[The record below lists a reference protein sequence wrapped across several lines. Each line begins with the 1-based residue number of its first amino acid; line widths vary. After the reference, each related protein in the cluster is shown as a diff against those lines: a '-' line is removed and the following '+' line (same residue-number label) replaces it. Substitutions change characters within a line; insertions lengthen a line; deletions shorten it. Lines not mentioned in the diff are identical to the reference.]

1 MRLVLM
7 GTGPFAVPAFA
18 RLIESGAH
26 TIAGVIT
33 RPEKLARG
41 KADVDLHPV
50 RTLAKQHG
58 LRLESPES
66 INSDEA
72 HALLREL
79 AADLF
84 VVCDYGQI
92 LKPATLELAGHGGIN
107 LHGSLLPKYRGA
119 APIQWAIYQGETET
133 GITVIHMTPRL
144 DGGPILEQVATP
156 IGPEETNVELEPRLA
171 RLGVAAVERAIA
183 RIAAGDITGAAQDPA
198 LVTKAP
204 RLAKTAGAID
214 WSRTAKQI
222 HDQIRAFVP
231 WPKTYTHWLHKKE
244 KMDLE
249 VTEAGAVTNFKPI
262 EPLRLIIDR
271 ATVQDSPADLADD
284 GVVSYLTT
292 AGEVPDPSRKPAPGT
307 IIEAGER
314 LVVQCGR
321 GALAI
326 EQLQPAGKKS
336 QSVAEFQRG
345 HKVPVGATF
354 GGE

>member
-7 GTGPFAVPAFA
+7 GTGPFAVPTFA
-18 RLIESGAH
+18 RLIESNAH
-26 TIAGVIT
+26 AIAGVIT
-33 RPEKLARG
+33 RPEKTARG
-41 KADVDLHPV
+41 KTDVDFHPV

-58 LRLESPES
+58 LPLYSPES

-92 LKPATLELAGHGGIN
+92 LKPAALELAKHGGIN

-133 GITVIHMTPRL
+133 GVTVIHMTPRL

-171 RLGVAAVERAIA
+171 LLGIAAVERAIA
-183 RIAAGDITGAAQDPA
+183 RIAAGDTAGASQDPA

-214 WSRTAKQI
+214 WTRTAKQI
-222 HDQIRAFVP
+222 HDQIRALVP
-231 WPKTYTHWLHKKE
+231 WPKTYTHWLHHKE
-244 KMDLE
+244 KLNLE
-249 VTEAGAVTNFKPI
+249 LTDDGAVTNFTPL
-262 EPLRLIIDR
+262 EPMRLIIDR
-271 ATVQDSPADLADD
+271 VTVQESPSDHLDD
-284 GVVSYLTT
+284 GVITYLTT
-292 AGEVPDPSRKPAPGT
+292 SGAVPDPQRKPPSGT
-307 IIEAGER
+307 VLEAGER

-321 GALAI
+321 GALSI

-336 QSVAEFQRG
+336 QTAAEFQRG
-345 HKVPVGATF
+345 HKVPVGAKF